1 MTMMSVSESN
11 WATPA
16 PFQTINQKDAPTYM
30 NPLTSEEMDSLLAVQ
45 LVNTRISMSK
55 QLQPLIDDISHLLHK
70 SDWTTKLSHI
80 MGLKW
85 KKYLGEQAW
94 SPETPK
100 GLAWTTKN
108 NEE

>member
-55 QLQPLIDDISHLLHK
+55 QLQPLIDDISHLLNK
-70 SDWTTKLSHI
+70 SDWTTKLSHVKCQICI

-94 SPETPK
+94 STETPK
-100 GLAWTTKN
+100 GLA
-108 NEE
+108 